1 MQDWHRIVFDQLLE
15 VREARLRYR
24 MFYDSTWQR
33 RKDPRRATWGL
44 RRWLVLLLVLAI
56 STSGLVHVQ
65 MGDHAAS
72 AASLSHEI
80 ASQGATAEPHCAGDA
95 DEAHGAPC
103 CNASGCSFCVPLTSS
118 AAITRATVAE
128 VVAALPDEVFLGRSP
143 SPGFRPPAL
152 SVNV

>member
-1 MQDWHRIVFDQLLE
+1 MLFDQSLD
-15 VREARLRYR
+15 VRNARVRYC
-24 MFYDSTWQR
+24 MFHVSTWQR
-33 RKDPRRATWGL
+33 RKDPRLATRGL

-72 AASLSHEI
+72 AASLSHQI

-103 CNASGCSFCVPLTSS
+103 CDASGCPLCVPLTSS
-118 AAITRATVAE
+118 AAIAKATIAE